1 MVGDDDDEW
10 SDMQPLLSKELHQVQ
25 SDGEGTC
32 SVTSAAAS
40 GDILSLG
47 QYALMI
53 TGIAQATSP
62 PDLLLVESP
71 NLLNDCAGCY
81 TLQAHAHANGQPF
94 WKHKKRDYWLFSTPM
109 GCWSIAGKDVK
120 DGGFVRSSG
129 WIYQELRHRGLMPHQ
144 SSSPWQLFDGQGG
157 FTSDETFK
165 VHLGGLGL
173 PAPKFFDEI

>member
-47 QYALMI
+47 QDALMI
-53 TGIAQATSP
+53 TGITQAKSP
-62 PDLLLVESP
+62 PHLLLVESP

-81 TLQAHAHANGQPF
+81 TTGKRACKRSTLLET
-94 WKHKKRDYWLFSTPM
+94 HKTRL
-109 GCWSIAGKDVK
+109 
-120 DGGFVRSSG
+120 RS
-129 WIYQELRHRGLMPHQ
+129 
-144 SSSPWQLFDGQGG
+144 
-157 FTSDETFK
+157 
-165 VHLGGLGL
+165 
-173 PAPKFFDEI
+173 